1 MPSRA
6 ETVEIS
12 GRTLRL
18 SNLDKPLWPAHP
30 PDSEAFTKG
39 QMIDYYTRIAPVML
53 PHLEG
58 RAITLR
64 RWPDGIESHS
74 FFEKNCPSHR
84 PDWLATVTMG
94 DVDYCRVEEPAA
106 LAWTANLASV
116 ELHPTLARLP
126 DLEAPTAV
134 VFDLDPGEPA
144 DILTCGTVALMV
156 REILDR
162 FSLTAFVKTSGSK
175 GLQLYVPVGAHVG
188 YERTRT
194 FAHVVAR
201 LIERSHPDLVVTT
214 QERAVR
220 KGKVLIDWGQN
231 TASKTTVCVYSLR
244 PRPQP
249 SVSTPVHWEEVEA
262 AMKAGDAERLRFRPE
277 QVLARV
283 DKEGDLMA
291 DVLVGEGDLPEL
303 GGEAKDDGGR

>member
-1 MPSRA
+1 MAPKQ
-6 ETVEIS
+6 ETVEIA

-18 SNLDKPLWPAHP
+18 SNLEKPLWPAHP
-30 PDSEAFTKG
+30 PDSSAFTKG
-39 QMIDYYTRIAPVML
+39 QMIDYYTRIAPVMI
-53 PHLEG
+53 PHLAG

-64 RWPDGIESHS
+64 RWPDGVESHS

-84 PDWLATVTMG
+84 PDWLATVAMG

-144 DILTCGTVALMV
+144 DILTCATVALLIRDV
-156 REILDR
+156 LDR
-162 FSLTAFVKTSGSK
+162 FELTGFIKSSGSK
-175 GLQLYVPVGAHVG
+175 GLQLYVPVGPHVG

-201 LIERSHPDLVVTT
+201 LLERSHPDLVVTT

-231 TASKTTVCVYSLR
+231 APSKTTVCVYSMR
-244 PRPQP
+244 PWAQP
-249 SVSTPVHWEEVEA
+249 SVSTPLHWEEVEA
-262 AMKAGDAERLRFRPE
+262 AEKTGDRDRLRFGPDE
-277 QVLARV
+277 VLARV
-283 DKEGDLMA
+283 EREGDLLA
-291 DVLVGEGDLPEL
+291 GVLAGEGDLPDL
-303 GGEAKDDGGR
+303 GDNEVGKGRR